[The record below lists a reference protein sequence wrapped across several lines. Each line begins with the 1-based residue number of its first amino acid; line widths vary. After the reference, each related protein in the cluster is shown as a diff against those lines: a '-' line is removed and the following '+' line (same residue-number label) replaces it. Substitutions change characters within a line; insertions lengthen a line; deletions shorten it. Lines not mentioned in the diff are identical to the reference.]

1 MSVNRLMRKK
11 IDGGNPAPSSGDLA
25 SISSD
30 FRGKMLNA
38 FETAN
43 SFSCNVR
50 GDMVRGADACPDE
63 GRVRATANDEVI
75 TLAID
80 AFRQRPHFKPS

>member
-1 MSVNRLMRKK
+1 MNLLMRKK
-11 IDGGNPAPSSGDLA
+11 IDGGKPAPSSGDFA

-30 FRGKMLNA
+30 FRGRIPKAL
-38 FETAN
+38 ETAS
-43 SFSCNVR
+43 SFSCKVR
-50 GDMVRGADACPDE
+50 GDIVRGAAAFPDD

-80 AFRQRPHFKPS
+80 AFRHRPHFRPS

>member
-1 MSVNRLMRKK
+1 MNRLIRRK
-11 IDGGNPAPSSGDLA
+11 IDGGKPAPSRGDFE

-30 FRGKMLNA
+30 FRGKIPKAL
-38 FETAN
+38 ETTC
-43 SFSCNVR
+43 SFSCKVR
-50 GDMVRGADACPDE
+50 GDIVRGAEDCPED

-80 AFRQRPHFKPS
+80 AFRHCPHFKPS